1 MPTSRNV
8 LFLVD
13 HKHRDLP
20 ALCLIAH
27 HLTRQGVRPQL
38 VALGMEEQVVREFD
52 PGFIVIPK
60 PNYNFQRLITYKSE
74 GRKIVVIESEGNH
87 QDIKLTMR
95 VIVAPDVYYFWNEDV
110 HSKYKDALRRRGA
123 KTEVLG
129 FYRGDL
135 LHSNYSNVF
144 PRREELLSKYGLSP
158 ERFTVTIAT
167 STQDSH
173 FSDDR
178 LKKKERRRNRS
189 FSETADYS
197 LIVQNMRDLR
207 SVTES
212 VIKEISQNFEDVNII
227 VKPHPNE
234 SVVYWDAFIGSL
246 GKNNVAL
253 MVGEPINHLL
263 RMSDLHIA
271 HNVCTTTVEALL
283 ANVTTV
289 EIQTSRSRELYA
301 PQHLGMPDLIVSEGF
316 EINKILKLILQGEDV
331 RSNGNTGRSDRVQRY
346 IRQYLHDFDGR
357 RCETYAE
364 RIHAE
369 IERAELQASGALSQ
383 VLLNLRYMPLFAALK
398 LRHWI
403 LAPIKQKDAAV
414 IAEVNN
420 PSSDNLRPVYVING
434 KPIDA
439 EYGLY
444 DNRMQPGDSQA
455 WLSAFAECDKPI

>member
-60 PNYNFQRLITYKSE
+60 PNYNFGRLITYKLE

-95 VIVAPDVYYFWNEDV
+95 VIVAPDIYYFWNEEV
-110 HSKYKDALRRRGA
+110 HSKYKEALRRRGA

-144 PRREELLSKYGLSP
+144 PRRQELLSKYGLSP
-158 ERFTVTIAT
+158 EAVTIAT
-167 STQDSH
+167 STQNSH

-207 SVTES
+207 SVTEA

-227 VKPHPNE
+227 IKPHPNE

-246 GKNNVAL
+246 EKNNVAL
-253 MVGEPINHLL
+253 MAGEPINHLL
-263 RMSDLHIA
+263 RIQTHIA
-271 HNVCTTTVEALL
+271 ITCKTVEALL
-283 ANVTTV
+283 AGVTV
-289 EIQTSRSRELYA
+289 EIQTSRSRELMRLSIGYA
-301 PQHLGMPDLIVSEGF
+301 GYFLRF
-316 EINKILKLILQGEDV
+316 RNK
-331 RSNGNTGRSDRVQRY
+331 
-346 IRQYLHDFDGR
+346 
-357 RCETYAE
+357 
-364 RIHAE
+364 
-369 IERAELQASGALSQ
+369 
-383 VLLNLRYMPLFAALK
+383 
-398 LRHWI
+398 
-403 LAPIKQKDAAV
+403 
-414 IAEVNN
+414 
-420 PSSDNLRPVYVING
+420 
-434 KPIDA
+434 
-439 EYGLY
+439 
-444 DNRMQPGDSQA
+444 
-455 WLSAFAECDKPI
+455 